1 MKEFEIIKK
10 YFSSLTKKNPGA
22 LNLNDDIFFD
32 RTKKLAIS
40 VDTYVEGNHFLNFKN
55 PELVLKKILR
65 SSISDLVCKGVKPQY
80 YFISGSGN
88 KKTFSKKNLNK
99 IHLALKSEQ
108 KKFNIKLCGGDTT
121 NSSKLSFTIISI
133 GYSSNIIKRN
143 NAKINDDI
151 YVTGELGDSYIGLNV
166 LKKKINL
173 TNSEKKYFI
182 GKYYLPS
189 IQLKLVHMIKKH
201 ANTSMDISDGLF
213 ADIEKM
219 INKQKLS
226 YEININEIPISKKL
240 NKIISDEKILLQNV
254 ISRGDD
260 YQILFT
266 ANNKKSRII
275 ESASKKFNIKVTKIG
290 KIVSK
295 RKSPI
300 IIDEK
305 HNKIRLNYSGFEH
318 QF

>member
-1 MKEFEIIKK
+1 
-10 YFSSLTKKNPGA
+10 
-22 LNLNDDIFFD
+22 
-32 RTKKLAIS
+32 
-40 VDTYVEGNHFLNFKN
+40 
-55 PELVLKKILR
+55 
-65 SSISDLVCKGVKPQY
+65 
-80 YFISGSGN
+80 
-88 KKTFSKKNLNK
+88 
-99 IHLALKSEQ
+99 
-108 KKFNIKLCGGDTT
+108 
-121 NSSKLSFTIISI
+121 
-133 GYSSNIIKRN
+133 
-143 NAKINDDI
+143 
-151 YVTGELGDSYIGLNV
+151 
-166 LKKKINL
+166 
-173 TNSEKKYFI
+173 
-182 GKYYLPS
+182 
-189 IQLKLVHMIKKH
+189 
-201 ANTSMDISDGLF
+201 
-213 ADIEKM
+213 M

-226 YEININEIPISKKL
+226 YEININKIPISKKL
-240 NKIISDEKILLQNV
+240 NKIISGEKILLQNV

>member
-1 MKEFEIIKK
+1 
-10 YFSSLTKKNPGA
+10 
-22 LNLNDDIFFD
+22 
-32 RTKKLAIS
+32 
-40 VDTYVEGNHFLNFKN
+40 
-55 PELVLKKILR
+55 
-65 SSISDLVCKGVKPQY
+65 
-80 YFISGSGN
+80 
-88 KKTFSKKNLNK
+88 
-99 IHLALKSEQ
+99 
-108 KKFNIKLCGGDTT
+108 
-121 NSSKLSFTIISI
+121 
-133 GYSSNIIKRN
+133 
-143 NAKINDDI
+143 
-151 YVTGELGDSYIGLNV
+151 
-166 LKKKINL
+166 
-173 TNSEKKYFI
+173 
-182 GKYYLPS
+182 
-189 IQLKLVHMIKKH
+189 MIKKH

-226 YEININEIPISKKL
+226 YEIHINKIPISKKL